1 MTINPY
7 VVSLLKI
14 APSILSADF
23 GQLSSEV
30 RKVEEAGADILHIDV
45 MDGHFVPNL
54 SIGPM
59 IVKSIR
65 AGSHLFFD
73 VHLMVDEPE
82 KFINSYVDAGADMI
96 TIHGDKSHRL
106 YETISVVKS
115 LKRKVGVALCP
126 MTPLN
131 QLDYVLSDVDL
142 ILIMSVEPGFGG
154 QSFIPSILAK
164 IREARKIINSKGL
177 KIDLAVDGGLNEQ
190 TVRKVV
196 EAGANVLI
204 MGSAVFGKNSQSE
217 IKELF
222 RSIRDLQSE

>member
-1 MTINPY
+1 MTINPN
-7 VVSLLKI
+7 VISLLKI

-30 RKVEEAGADILHIDV
+30 RKVEEAGADMLHIDV

-65 AGSHLFFD
+65 TGSRLFFD

-96 TIHGDKSHRL
+96 TIHGDKSRRL
-106 YETISVVKS
+106 YDTISVVKG

-131 QLDYVLSDVDL
+131 QLDYVLGDVDL
-142 ILIMSVEPGFGG
+142 VLIMSVEPGFGG
-154 QSFIPSILAK
+154 QSFIPSILVK

-196 EAGANVLI
+196 EAGANVLV

-217 IKELF
+217 IRELF

>member
-1 MTINPY
+1 MTINPN
-7 VVSLLKI
+7 VISLLKI

-30 RKVEEAGADILHIDV
+30 RKVEEAGADMLHIDV

-65 AGSHLFFD
+65 TGSRLFFD

-96 TIHGDKSHRL
+96 TIHGDKSRRL
-106 YETISVVKS
+106 YDTISVVKG

-131 QLDYVLSDVDL
+131 QLDYVLGDVDL
-142 ILIMSVEPGFGG
+142 VLIMSVEPGFGG
-154 QSFIPSILAK
+154 QSFIPSILVK

-196 EAGANVLI
+196 EAGANVLV

-222 RSIRDLQSE
+222 RSIRDIQNE

>member
-1 MTINPY
+1 MTINPN
-7 VVSLLKI
+7 VISLLKI

-30 RKVEEAGADILHIDV
+30 RKVEEAGADMLHIDV

-65 AGSHLFFD
+65 TGSRLFFD

-96 TIHGDKSHRL
+96 TIHGDKSRRL
-106 YETISVVKS
+106 YDTISVVKG

-131 QLDYVLSDVDL
+131 QLDYVLGDVDL
-142 ILIMSVEPGFGG
+142 VLIMSVEPGFGG
-154 QSFIPSILAK
+154 QSFIPSILVK
-164 IREARKIINSKGL
+164 IRETRKIINSKGL

-196 EAGANVLI
+196 EAGANVLV

-217 IKELF
+217 IRELF